1 MDTTEL
7 PLNLFSDGTRR
18 IKHFREDNV
27 DWFSSLP
34 DSLVVHIFS
43 FLKMEEIIRTSIL
56 SRRFRYLYLSV
67 PYLDFDSEELS
78 AKLGDQYCMRTYLDD
93 FMSQRNENRMLR
105 FRLRWLCFEPQS
117 DENRI
122 VAWLCNVLHCGVQEL
137 DIEISI
143 GRQGTF
149 ILPAMSSFSCGYLEV
164 LKLNLHGG
172 HLVLPSSVFLSLRIL
187 SMKSVRIFHDSFGD
201 WISSSC
207 QRLETL
213 NLENVT
219 GIVKLHVT
227 HSFLEHL
234 LISQRSGNLLNR
246 IDVSCESLKTLSI
259 KWFFQL
265 HKTRSLNI
273 SAPNLQ
279 KFKWMGNI
287 VSHYSLKNIICLQ
300 DTMLFLVPPQPGVMD
315 MESFK
320 VVDLLHTIKHAR
332 VLELNCW
339 LIEALSRQDCL
350 PPSLY
355 DLQDLVMDISCLKD
369 SIIPALASI
378 LKKSPHIKHLTIRG
392 CGRLGL
398 VIPGNVAA
406 GKFGMIFWENE
417 HFTNLRE
424 LRTVEMELRGGKNER
439 AFLLHLIRQGKVLE
453 KITIHTRV
461 THLWLTATD
470 QFLQGVKWASPSLQI
485 CFVESQSGQ
494 DLLNE

>member
-7 PLNLFSDGTRR
+7 PLNLFSDGTQR

-27 DWFSSLP
+27 DWFGGLP
-34 DSLVVHIFS
+34 DSVVLHIFS
-43 FLKMEEIIRTSIL
+43 FLNMEEIIQTSIL

-78 AKLGDQYCMRTYLDD
+78 AKLGDQYCIRTYLDD
-93 FMSQRNENRMLR
+93 FMSRRNENRMQR
-105 FRLRWLCFEPQS
+105 FRLRWLCFQPQS

-122 VAWLCNVLHCGVQEL
+122 VAWLCNVLLCGVQEL
-137 DIEISI
+137 DIEISM

-149 ILPAMSSFSCGYLEV
+149 IPPAPSRFSCGYLEV
-164 LKLNLHGG
+164 LKLDLHGG
-172 HLVLPSSVFLSLRIL
+172 DLVLPSSVFLSLRIL
-187 SMKSVRIFHDSFGD
+187 SMKSVRIVHDSFGN

-213 NLENVT
+213 NLENVS
-219 GIVKLHVT
+219 GIVNLHIT

-234 LISQRSGNLLNR
+234 LISQRSDSLLSR
-246 IDVSCESLKTLSI
+246 IDVSCKSLETLSM

-273 SAPNLQ
+273 SAPNLK

-300 DTMLFLVPPQPGVMD
+300 DTVLFLVPQPGVMA

-320 VVDLLHTIKHAR
+320 VVDLLHTIRHAR

-355 DLQDLVMDISCLKD
+355 DLQDLVMDISRLKD

-398 VIPGNVAA
+398 VIPGIVASC
-406 GKFGMIFWENE
+406 KFGLIFWENE
-417 HFTNLRE
+417 HFNNLQE
-424 LRTVEMELRGGKNER
+424 LRTVEMELRGGENER
-439 AFLLHLIRQGKVLE
+439 AFLQYLARQGKVLE
-453 KITIHTRV
+453 NITIRTRG
-461 THLWLTATD
+461 THLWLTKIE
-470 QFLQGVKWASPSLQI
+470 QILQEVKWASHSLQI
-485 CFVESQSGQ
+485 YLVVSQSYQ